1 MSVYHH
7 IRQLVVQE
15 YFFLTRSDF
24 PGKQQ
29 KLIFFS
35 FHRVTKTHQD
45 KIAA

>member
-15 YFFLTRSDF
+15 SFLARSDF
-24 PGKQQ
+24 PRKLQ
-29 KLIFFS
+29 KLI